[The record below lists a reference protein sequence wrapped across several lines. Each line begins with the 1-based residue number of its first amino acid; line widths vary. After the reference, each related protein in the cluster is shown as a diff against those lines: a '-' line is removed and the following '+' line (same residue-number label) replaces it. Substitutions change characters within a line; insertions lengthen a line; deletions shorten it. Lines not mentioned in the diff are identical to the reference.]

1 MTAFIVI
8 VTTALILLL
17 IGRDARWLRRWL
29 SNRLG
34 HWQGDAG
41 CGQDEARRPQAIS
54 ARADAPSQVA
64 MSCPQVSVIVP
75 ARNEAGSI
83 ARCLDGLVC
92 QTLQPREIIVVDD
105 ESTDATPEILAG
117 YAARYPDLIRI
128 TSAPPLPPGWVGKC
142 NACQHGAS
150 LAGGEW
156 LLFVDADTTARPG
169 LTEAMLRDAQQR
181 RLDALSV
188 FPFNELG
195 TLAER
200 LILPVFF
207 QFAWTVFP
215 AGKTQD
221 PEAPWRQAIAN
232 GQCFMFRAEIY
243 RAVGG
248 HACVKDKVLEDVEF
262 AQVLRRAGYR
272 LGLAWG
278 GEHIRVRMYHSA
290 GEVAQGLAKHAWAGR
305 KAGGWRS
312 YWGVAR
318 LGLTTLAPPVMA
330 LAALAGLVTRPGAAE
345 AISAALAV
353 AGYGASWLFWR
364 DALTRLYALPGR
376 LAWAMPAGLLAYLMI
391 ALRGTAAMMSRRG
404 VQWKGRSYS

>member
-1 MTAFIVI
+1 MALFIAI
-8 VTTALILLL
+8 VALIVLL
-17 IGRDARWLRRWL
+17 IGQDTRRLQHWLRH
-29 SNRLG
+29 RLG
-34 HWQGDAG
+34 CQADAAPG
-41 CGQDEARRPQAIS
+41 SQA
-54 ARADAPSQVA
+54 APSQTSGPA
-64 MSCPQVSVIVP
+64 GAATLPTQVSVIVP

-83 ARCLDGLVC
+83 ARCLDGLLC

-105 ESTDATPEILAG
+105 GSTDATPDILAG
-117 YAARYPDLIRI
+117 YAARYPGLVRVV
-128 TSAPPLPPGWVGKC
+128 AARPLPPGWVGKC

-150 LAGGEW
+150 FADGDW
-156 LLFVDADTTARPG
+156 LLFVDADTAPQPG
-169 LTEAMLRDAQQR
+169 LIQAMLQDALQR

-215 AGKTQD
+215 GGKTQD
-221 PEAPWRQAIAN
+221 PEMPWRHAIAS
-232 GQCFMFRAEIY
+232 GQCFMFKADVY
-243 RAVGG
+243 RAMGG

-262 AQVLRRAGYR
+262 AQALRRAGYR

-305 KAGGWRS
+305 RAGGWRS

-318 LGLTTLAPPVMA
+318 LVLTTLAPPAVVIAA
-330 LAALAGLVTRPGAAE
+330 LAAFLIAPGVPQTISIAAASAGC
-345 AISAALAV
+345 
-353 AGYGASWLFWR
+353 GASWLYWR
-364 DALTRLYALPGR
+364 YVLARLYALPGR

-391 ALRGTAAMMSRRG
+391 VLRGTVAMMTRRG